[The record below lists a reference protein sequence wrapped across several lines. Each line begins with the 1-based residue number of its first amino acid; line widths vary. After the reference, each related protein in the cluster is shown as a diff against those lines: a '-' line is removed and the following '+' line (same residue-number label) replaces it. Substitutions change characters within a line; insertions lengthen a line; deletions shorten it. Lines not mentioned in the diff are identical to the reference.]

1 MEINRR
7 TLLAGTASLATLPCI
22 GGAAMAGQVAKGE
35 VPDEAVTLVVTF
47 KAKPG
52 EEDSV
57 KADLLTLVEPT
68 RKEPGCL
75 CYNLHQS
82 KTDKS
87 QFLFYE
93 QWADQKSLD
102 THSNTPRLKAIVEK
116 LKGRV
121 EASTFTSFELLK

>member
-1 MEINRR
+1 MQINRR
-7 TLLAGTASLATLPCI
+7 TLLAGSASLAALPCI

-35 VPDEAVTLVVTF
+35 VPEGAITLVVTF
-47 KAKPG
+47 KTKPG
-52 EEDSV
+52 QEESV

-82 KTDKS
+82 KSDKS

-102 THSNTPRLKAIVEK
+102 THSNTPGLKAVVAK
-116 LKGRV
+116 LKGRL
-121 EASTFTSFELLK
+121 ETSTFTSFELLK

>member
-1 MEINRR
+1 
-7 TLLAGTASLATLPCI
+7 LAGTASLAALPCVAE
-22 GGAAMAGQVAKGE
+22 AAMAGQVAMGE
-35 VPDEAVTLVVTF
+35 VPKDAVTLVVTF
-47 KAKPG
+47 KTKPG

-82 KTDKS
+82 KSDKT

-102 THSNTPRLKAIVEK
+102 THSNTPQLKAIVAK
-116 LKGRV
+116 LKGRL
-121 EASTFTSFELLK
+121 ETSTVMSCELLK